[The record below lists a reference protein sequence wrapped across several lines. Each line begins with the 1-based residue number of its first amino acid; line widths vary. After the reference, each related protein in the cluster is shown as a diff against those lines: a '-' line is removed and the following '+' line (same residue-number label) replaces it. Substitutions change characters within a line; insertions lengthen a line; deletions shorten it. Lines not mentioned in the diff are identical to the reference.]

1 MTVRLV
7 VWAALPLLFFTASI
21 GKQPR
26 YILPI
31 LPPLALLLARTL
43 ERRLASGDG
52 SRDPLVRA
60 AAASIGVML
69 VALGALLMRA
79 LPLIVTIAPALVIAS
94 AGAIIAAG
102 LGVTVLALSGPLRQI
117 GLAVGLAGAVTL
129 AGPAVRPLACWPR
142 SGAGH
147 GCSRHPAPP
156 EPTGCDVPRVR
167 QEPGVLHR
175 RQAGRPLEP

>member
-1 MTVRLV
+1 MTRC
-7 VWAALPLLFFTASI
+7 
-21 GKQPR
+21 
-26 YILPI
+26 
-31 LPPLALLLARTL
+31 
-43 ERRLASGDG
+43 
-52 SRDPLVRA
+52 VRA

-129 AGPAVRPLACWPR
+129 LGLQYGLSPAGRDPVQDMAALVIQHRQR
-142 SGAGH
+142 
-147 GCSRHPAPP
+147 
-156 EPTGCDVPRVR
+156 PTGCNVPRVR